1 MKFKG
6 AVFDLDGTLLDSMEV
21 WKNIDIEFLSKRGL
35 EVPKGYSDEILAMSF
50 RETAEY
56 TIARF
61 GLQEQ
66 PDDVM
71 HGWNQMAIEAYGHHV
86 QLKPGA
92 KEYLLKLK
100 SHGIRLGVCTAL
112 SQKLYLPCLQ
122 NNNIYEL
129 FDACISTD
137 DVSRGKN
144 YPDAWLLCAAR
155 LGISSQDCMAFEDI
169 LPAIQGAKAAHM
181 KICGVFDK
189 YSEKDKADIL
199 KLSDMY
205 IHSFHELLSE

>member
-1 MKFKG
+1 M
-6 AVFDLDGTLLDSMEV
+6 
-21 WKNIDIEFLSKRGL
+21 
-35 EVPKGYSDEILAMSF
+35 
-50 RETAEY
+50 
-56 TIARF
+56 
-61 GLQEQ
+61 
-66 PDDVM
+66 
-71 HGWNQMAIEAYGHHV
+71 
-86 QLKPGA
+86 
-92 KEYLLKLK
+92 
-100 SHGIRLGVCTAL
+100 
-112 SQKLYLPCLQ
+112 PCLQ

-137 DVSRGKN
+137 DVSRGKIIPTLG
-144 YPDAWLLCAAR
+144 YCVRHVW
-155 LGISSQDCMAFEDI
+155 GISSQDCMAFEDV

>member
-1 MKFKG
+1 M
-6 AVFDLDGTLLDSMEV
+6 
-21 WKNIDIEFLSKRGL
+21 
-35 EVPKGYSDEILAMSF
+35 
-50 RETAEY
+50 
-56 TIARF
+56 
-61 GLQEQ
+61 
-66 PDDVM
+66 
-71 HGWNQMAIEAYGHHV
+71 
-86 QLKPGA
+86 
-92 KEYLLKLK
+92 
-100 SHGIRLGVCTAL
+100 
-112 SQKLYLPCLQ
+112 PCLQ

-155 LGISSQDCMAFEDI
+155 LGISSQDCMAFEDV

>member
-1 MKFKG
+1 MESNGHRGIWASSAVKARRKG
-6 AVFDLDGTLLDSMEV
+6 IS
-21 WKNIDIEFLSKRGL
+21 SKI
-35 EVPKGYSDEILAMSF
+35 KISWHSF
-50 RETAEY
+50 RGMY
-56 TIARF
+56 
-61 GLQEQ
+61 
-66 PDDVM
+66 
-71 HGWNQMAIEAYGHHV
+71 
-86 QLKPGA
+86 
-92 KEYLLKLK
+92 
-100 SHGIRLGVCTAL
+100 

-155 LGISSQDCMAFEDI
+155 LGISSQDCMAFEDV

-199 KLSDMY
+199 KLSDIY